1 MLKGVM
7 TMVFDS
13 FLTENLN
20 LKKARDETEDKQGM
34 KMQNRSQKYR

>member
-7 TMVFDS
+7 AMVFDS

-20 LKKARDETEDKQGM
+20 LQKPKDDTKDKQGT
-34 KMQNRSQKYR
+34 KM

>member
-7 TMVFDS
+7 AIVFDS

-20 LKKARDETEDKQGM
+20 LKKPRDDTEDKQGM
-34 KMQNRSQKYR
+34 KM

>member
-7 TMVFDS
+7 AMIFDS

-20 LKKARDETEDKQGM
+20 LKKPREYTEDKQGM
-34 KMQNRSQKYR
+34 KM

>member
-13 FLTENLN
+13 SLTENLD
-20 LKKARDETEDKQGM
+20 LKKPREYTEDKQGM
-34 KMQNRSQKYR
+34 KM